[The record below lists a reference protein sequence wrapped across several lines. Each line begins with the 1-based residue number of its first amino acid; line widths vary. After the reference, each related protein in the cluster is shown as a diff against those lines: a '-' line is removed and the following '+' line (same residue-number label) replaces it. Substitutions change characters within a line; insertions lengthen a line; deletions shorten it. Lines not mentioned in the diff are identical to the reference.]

1 MNNMLIQQMTSFI
14 QELPTMQMNKALEV
28 ACGEGMVTRDILLDR
43 FFEIDMMDRA
53 EGAIEHANALKRQ
66 NPKIREVYNSTMQK
80 FETDKKYNCIV
91 LRYCTGYLSDEEL
104 SNFLKKLGSMLEKGS
119 DDLHDQEQETSFI
132 IIQDTALTNGTYK

>member
-1 MNNMLIQQMTSFI
+1 
-14 QELPTMQMNKALEV
+14 
-28 ACGEGMVTRDILLDR
+28 
-43 FFEIDMMDRA
+43 
-53 EGAIEHANALKRQ
+53 
-66 NPKIREVYNSTMQK
+66 MQK

-104 SNFLKKLGSMLEKGS
+104 STFLKKLGSMLEKGS